1 MNSYLKTVVYFTDN
15 FTLTGGEAQY
25 AYVQEESESPVR
37 VFLVDSKIRPLLQNR
52 GWHNLFHENYAS
64 QKSRAVIGWF
74 L

>member
-1 MNSYLKTVVYFTDN
+1 MNSYPKTVVYFTDN
-15 FTLTGGEAQY
+15 FTLSVCESQY

-37 VFLVDSKIRPLLQNR
+37 VFLVDSKIRPLLQYR
-52 GWHNLFHENYAS
+52 GWHSLSHENYAS